1 VSPFASWWNSPPP
14 NVGLEVS
21 PERVTAVLLARRG
34 EASVT
39 ACATEALPTGAIVP
53 SLLADNV
60 VDRAAVNAAVSRV
73 LERVGRPKRLA
84 LIVPD
89 AAAKVSIVRFEN
101 VPSRASD
108 LDQLVR
114 FQVKKAVPFPLEQA
128 QVGYAPCAD
137 GGRELA
143 VVVMRR
149 DVVESYEALAK
160 QGGAVPGLVDL
171 ASFNIINLVQA
182 TDRRM
187 GQVAATDWLLV
198 HLTGQA
204 CTLAIVR
211 GQDLVFYRNRI
222 SDGQEPLVDLVHQTA
237 MYYEDRLGGR
247 GFGRV
252 VLSAQAEALALES
265 KDVCATLEERL
276 KGKVELVDPRRAAVM
291 GAKLVA
297 GQEELVAMAASLGAV
312 LREAA

>member
-1 VSPFASWWNSPPP
+1 MSALARWLNSPPP

-21 PERVTAVLLARRG
+21 AERVTAVLLSYRG
-34 EASVT
+34 EPSVT
-39 ACATEALPTGAIVP
+39 ACASEALPAGAIVP
-53 SLLADNV
+53 SLLSDNI
-60 VDRAAVNAAVSRV
+60 VDRAAVGAAVARV
-73 LERVGRPKRLA
+73 LERVGKPKRLA

-89 AAAKVSIVRFEN
+89 AAAKVSIVRFETI
-101 VPSRASD
+101 PSRAAD

-128 QVGYAPCAD
+128 QVAYAPCAD

-149 DVVESYEALAK
+149 DVVEGYEALVK
-160 QGGAVPGLVDL
+160 QAGAVPGLVDL

-187 GQVAATDWLLV
+187 GHSTASDWLLV
-198 HLTGQA
+198 HLTEQA
-204 CTLAIVR
+204 STLAIVR
-211 GQDLVFYRNRI
+211 GHDLVFYRNRI
-222 SDGQEPLVDLVHQTA
+222 GDGQEPLVDLVHQTA

-252 VLSAQAEALALES
+252 VLSAQADALALES
-265 KDVCATLEERL
+265 KDVRATLEERL

-291 GAKLVA
+291 GARLVA